1 MATSEKSSKSSK
13 KEKDSTASSGSSA
26 PKGDVGAAA
35 SEAAEQVQGT
45 VTGLKD
51 QAKEQAS
58 SQLTSRLE
66 TVTSGLDMAVKLLRS
81 ASDQVRE
88 QEKTGVAD
96 SIGGVA
102 DRIEGWSTTLAEQ
115 DVDKLVDETKQLAQR
130 KPALFIGGATALGF
144 LGARFLTTSAKK
156 QEEASA
162 AKSESGSS
170 SETAADS
177 TSSTPTPSDAEFENT
192 NPYPSTE
199 ENAALEASLEAS
211 ATYDEMVIVD
221 DMALGSDVMLDDAV
235 LEADVPLDDPMQGTD
250 LPGSPL
256 DRRGTSKRPGER

>member
-13 KEKDSTASSGSSA
+13 KETDSNASSGSSA
-26 PKGDVGAAA
+26 PKGDVGAVA

-51 QAKEQAS
+51 QAKQQAT
-58 SQLTSRLE
+58 SQLTARLE

-102 DRIEGWSTTLAEQ
+102 DRIEGWSTTLGEQ
-115 DVDKLVDETKQLAQR
+115 DVDKLVEETKQLAQR
-130 KPALFIGGATALGF
+130 RPALFISGATALGF
-144 LGARFLTTSAKK
+144 LGARFLTTSAKR
-156 QEEASA
+156 QEEASDS
-162 AKSESGSS
+162 KSESGSS
-170 SETAADS
+170 SAKASDS
-177 TSSTPTPSDAEFENT
+177 TTASSTTSEADFENT

-199 ENAALEASLEAS
+199 ENAALEASLEAP
-211 ATYDEMVIVD
+211 APYDEMVIVD
-221 DMALGSDVMLDDAV
+221 DMALGSDVILDDTV
-235 LEADVPLDDPMQGTD
+235 LEADVLLDDPMPSTD